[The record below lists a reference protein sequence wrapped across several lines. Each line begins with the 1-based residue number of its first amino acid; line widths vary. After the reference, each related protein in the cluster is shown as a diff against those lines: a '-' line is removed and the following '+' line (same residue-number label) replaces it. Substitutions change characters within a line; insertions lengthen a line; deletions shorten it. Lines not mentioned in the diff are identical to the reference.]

1 MDSITLGGVELRYV
15 DRGSGQT
22 ILLVHGFPLHHGMW
36 NGQIALLEH
45 QYRVIA
51 PDLRGFGRSGAGQ
64 EETVSMEQMA
74 DDLAALLD
82 TLGIGEPVV
91 FVGLSMGGYIAFAFW
106 RKYRAKL
113 RGLVLCDTR
122 AAADTPEA
130 AAARLQTALD
140 VLRDGPAVLV
150 EAMLPR
156 LLAPATLAG
165 DQRLVGEL
173 RSMMVAGDRRGLA
186 AALRGMAQ
194 RPDAT
199 PLLPA
204 INCPTLLV
212 VGREDAI
219 ASPAEMG
226 AMARAIPGARLVEI
240 PAAGHMAPLEQPDAV
255 NAALLQFLAELP

>member
-1 MDSITLGGVELRYV
+1 
-15 DRGSGQT
+15 
-22 ILLVHGFPLHHGMW
+22 
-36 NGQIALLEH
+36 
-45 QYRVIA
+45 
-51 PDLRGFGRSGAGQ
+51 
-64 EETVSMEQMA
+64 
-74 DDLAALLD
+74 
-82 TLGIGEPVV
+82 
-91 FVGLSMGGYIAFAFW
+91 
-106 RKYRAKL
+106 
-113 RGLVLCDTR
+113 
-122 AAADTPEA
+122 
-130 AAARLQTALD
+130 
-140 VLRDGPAVLV
+140 
-150 EAMLPR
+150 
-156 LLAPATLAG
+156 
-165 DQRLVGEL
+165 
-173 RSMMVAGDRRGLA
+173 MMVAGDRRGLA